1 MAPEQLRGERAAGRS
16 DVWSLGV
23 VLYELATGQRPYA
36 GDTRF
41 TLSASILTEDPR
53 PLPARVAPG

>member
-23 VLYELATGQRPYA
+23 VLYELATGQRHMPV
-36 GDTRF
+36 TRG
-41 TLSASILTEDPR
+41 SP
-53 PLPARVAPG
+53 